1 MRKPRET
8 RVLERP
14 AAVRTA
20 GEPRGPGNAG
30 SQSPPLPEPFVDAA
44 RAGEFL
50 SLRPRRVLELA
61 REGAIPAYPLG
72 NGVRRVWR
80 FRLSELASAVCNRA
94 VNCARQSPAPGME
107 TS

>member
-8 RVLERP
+8 TALEKAAPVL
-14 AAVRTA
+14 TA
-20 GEPRGPGNAG
+20 TVGAGDAG
-30 SQSPPLPEPFVDAA
+30 SHGPPTPEPFVDAV

-72 NGVRRVWR
+72 DGGRSVWR
-80 FRLSELASAVCNRA
+80 FRLSELASAVCHRA
-94 VNCARQSPAPGME
+94 VNCARQSPAPRQE
-107 TS
+107 TI